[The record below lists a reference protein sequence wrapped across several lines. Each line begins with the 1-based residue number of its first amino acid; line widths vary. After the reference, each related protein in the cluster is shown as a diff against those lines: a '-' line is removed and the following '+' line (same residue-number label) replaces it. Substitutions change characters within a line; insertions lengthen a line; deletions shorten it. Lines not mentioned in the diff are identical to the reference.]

1 MHSEE
6 PIGIAEG
13 IEEEKRRRRRRKKK
27 EEEEED
33 LLHGADIFED
43 SDGDD
48 VDDVDDDDD
57 DGTPQNFYCLI
68 TGANSGLGLSL
79 CCRFLA
85 HFLLTRPPNHH
96 LTLIFTTRSA
106 AKSLQTTEYILTS
119 LRKTLLGSSSST
131 AAGYTARYT
140 LVPAFVDLTNLH
152 SVYALSL
159 RLRTSYQKLDWVFL
173 NAGVLTTAAGGGV
186 DYLKGAR
193 DFFINPVKALTTPE
207 FKLQT
212 LGEVVVQQGPLEG
225 KAARVRGT
233 PGGDNAVV
241 VVDENDGL
249 GYIWCANVF
258 GHYCLVKGVLG
269 LLCNGGVRAGE
280 RARVVWTSSLDG
292 HARNL
297 DPNDIQC
304 VRGQGPYESSKRLTD
319 VLALTWQSSAG
330 VDPTFA
336 GEGATAAD
344 SNRRLPRFYLTHP
357 AICAT
362 NIAGQHPLI
371 WYVMLAMFY
380 IVRVICGS
388 PWHPITAWKGNAAN
402 MYVAEERER
411 VLERRGKVKWG
422 SGCGRWG
429 DERVRETL
437 VEGLEAGKVGPEM
450 EEVGRRCWGRMEE
463 LRREWEGRLG
473 GGGGIGGCD

>member
-6 PIGIAEG
+6 PIDIAG
-13 IEEEKRRRRRRKKK
+13 GMEEKKRGRKKK
-27 EEEEED
+27 KKEEEEEEEED

-43 SDGDD
+43 GDGDGDVD
-48 VDDVDDDDD
+48 VDDDDDDD

-85 HFLLTRPPNHH
+85 HFLLTRPPTHH

-119 LRKTLLGSSSST
+119 LRKTLLGSSATT
-131 AAGYTARYT
+131 AYTERYT

-152 SVYALSL
+152 SVYALSQ

-173 NAGVLTTAAGGGV
+173 NAGVLTTAPGGGV

-193 DFFINPVKALTTPE
+193 DFFLNPVKALTTPE

-225 KAARVRGT
+225 KVTRVRGT
-233 PGGDNAVV
+233 PGG
-241 VVDENDGL
+241 
-249 GYIWCANVF
+249 ITPSS
-258 GHYCLVKGVLG
+258 GVLG

-280 RARVVWTSSLDG
+280 RARVVWTSSLD
-292 HARNL
+292 ARNL

-319 VLALTWQSSAG
+319 VLALTWQPSAG
-330 VDPTFA
+330 VDSTFA
-336 GEGATAAD
+336 GEGAVAAD
-344 SNRRLPRFYLTHP
+344 SKKRLPRFYLTHP

-362 NIAGQHPLI
+362 NIAGQHPLV
-371 WYVMLAMFY
+371 WYIMLALFY

-429 DERVRETL
+429 DERVRETR
-437 VEGLEAGKVGPEM
+437 VEGVEAGKVGAEM
-450 EEVGRRCWGRMEE
+450 EEVGRRCWARMEE

-473 GGGGIGGCD
+473 GGGEGGVSGCD